1 MELYAPLY
9 PKALGSSPVTDFPI
23 LFLISFLICCVIE
36 LYRIGF
42 KRWLDIQSV
51 YRFNFNFVLHLN
63 KTGVGKKISH
73 DRLLVDVKH
82 SIVFIKINR
91 P

>member
-23 LFLISFLICCVIE
+23 LFLISFFICYVIE

-42 KRWLDIQSV
+42 KHLLDIQSV

-63 KTGVGKKISH
+63 KIGVGKES
-73 DRLLVDVKH
+73 LMTAYWWM
-82 SIVFIKINR
+82 
-91 P
+91 